1 MKSLNNKIIELLK
14 EHKEG
19 GEKFFNALDLLI
31 RSDYDIMKILI
42 ECIKNFYSDTTYLNN
57 TGVVLSGK
65 FGYTFY
71 NNYKDFLNNTFK
83 EVLITNGGIRT
94 GSEVYLG
101 VNSLKCKEYIFID
114 DSYYSGKTKKAI
126 EYALKD
132 IYSEAK
138 IYETFVVYDG
148 CKTKNNDVISLFRYY
163 GQCSTIEDI
172 DF

>member
-1 MKSLNNKIIELLK
+1 MKSLNNKIIELLR

-57 TGVVLSGK
+57 AGVILSGK
-65 FGYTFY
+65 FGYAFY

-94 GSEVYLG
+94 GSGVYLG
-101 VNSLKCKEYIFID
+101 VNSLKCKE
-114 DSYYSGKTKKAI
+114 
-126 EYALKD
+126 
-132 IYSEAK
+132 
-138 IYETFVVYDG
+138 
-148 CKTKNNDVISLFRYY
+148 
-163 GQCSTIEDI
+163 
-172 DF
+172 

>member
-1 MKSLNNKIIELLK
+1 MKSLNNKIIELLR

-57 TGVVLSGK
+57 AGVILSGK

-114 DSYYSGKTKKAI
+114 DSYYSGKTKSNRICVKR
-126 EYALKD
+126 Y
-132 IYSEAK
+132 
-138 IYETFVVYDG
+138 
-148 CKTKNNDVISLFRYY
+148 LF
-163 GQCSTIEDI
+163 
-172 DF
+172 

>member
-31 RSDYDIMKILI
+31 RSDYNIIKILI
-42 ECIKNFYSDTTYLNN
+42 ECIKNFYGNSTYLNN
-57 TGVVLSGK
+57 TGVILSGK
-65 FGYTFY
+65 FGFTFY

-94 GSEVYLG
+94 GNEVYLG

-132 IYSEAK
+132 IDPKSK
-138 IYETFVVYDG
+138 ICKTFVVYDG
-148 CKTKNNDVISLFRYY
+148 CKTKNSDIISLFRYY
-163 GQCSTIEDI
+163 SQCSTIEDI

>member
-1 MKSLNNKIIELLK
+1 MKTLNIKIIELLK

-42 ECIKNFYSDTTYLNN
+42 KCIQNFYGDTTCLNN
-57 TGVVLSGK
+57 AGVVLSGK
-65 FGYTFY
+65 FGHALY
-71 NNYKDFLNNTFK
+71 NNYRDFLNNTFK

-114 DSYYSGKTKKAI
+114 DSYYSGKTKNKI
-126 EYALKD
+126 EEALKE
-132 IYSEAK
+132 INSEAK

-148 CKTKNNDVISLFRYY
+148 SKEQDPNVISLFRYY
-163 GQCSTIEDI
+163 QAYNDLNCEE
-172 DF
+172 F

>member
-42 ECIKNFYSDTTYLNN
+42 ECIKNFYGDTLCLNSA
-57 TGVVLSGK
+57 GVVLSGK
-65 FGYTFY
+65 FGYAFY

-132 IYSEAK
+132 VYSEAK

-163 GQCSTIEDI
+163 GQCSSI
-172 DF
+172 DDLD